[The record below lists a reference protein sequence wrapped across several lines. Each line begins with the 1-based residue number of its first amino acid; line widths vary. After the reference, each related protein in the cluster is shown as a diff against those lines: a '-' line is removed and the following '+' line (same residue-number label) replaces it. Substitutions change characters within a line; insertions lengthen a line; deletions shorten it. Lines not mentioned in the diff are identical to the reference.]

1 MLTKTFRA
9 ISSLLAAALLLGTA
23 MPAFSALAQQ
33 EDADASITVPVFE
46 RTALRTGPGDTYAQI
61 DSLPAGASVTL
72 LERNRAGTWLHVIA
86 PGAGEGGADLNGWL
100 LSGYLT
106 LENVRFSQVPV
117 NDSIADADLSA
128 VSSPDLASLY
138 AVPVVPTINSAMREV
153 FARGLE
159 AGNNP
164 NVIAKIG
171 DCNTATGLFL
181 APIASGA
188 YDLGPYDHFQDS
200 IDFFA
205 ESFANNSE
213 AARIGFNAIAVFDP
227 LWANRDRCLANE
239 SPLSCEFRRINPSVA
254 VIMFGQNDMRVLNSE
269 QYDQYIRQIVDTA
282 LMQNI
287 IPVLTTFTSDQA
299 DEELF
304 PRSLRY
310 NLIMVAIAREYGVP
324 LINFW
329 SAARILPRYGIGE
342 DNAHLTASGTRVN
355 FATGHEARYGASLHN
370 LLVLQALDEIYN
382 AIIADARG

>member
-1 MLTKTFRA
+1 MFTTILRA
-9 ISSLLAAALLLGTA
+9 MSSLLAAAMLLGTA

-33 EDADASITVPVFE
+33 EDHDAAVTVPVFE
-46 RTALRTGPGDTYAQI
+46 RTALRTGPGDTYAQVG
-61 DSLPAGASVTL
+61 SLPAGTSVTL

-86 PGAGEGGADLNGWL
+86 SGAGEGGADLNGWL

-106 LENVRFSQVPV
+106 LDNVRFSQVPV

-128 VSSPDLASLY
+128 IASADLASLY
-138 AVPVVPTINSAMREV
+138 AVPVVPTISPAMRQV

-171 DCNTATGLFL
+171 DCNTASGLFL

-239 SPLSCEFRRINPSVA
+239 SPLACEFRSINPSVA

-269 QYDQYIRQIVDTA
+269 QYDQYIRQIVETA

-299 DEELF
+299 DADLF

-355 FATGHEARYGASLHN
+355 FATGHEARYGVSLHN
-370 LLVLQALDEIYN
+370 LLVLQTLNEIYN